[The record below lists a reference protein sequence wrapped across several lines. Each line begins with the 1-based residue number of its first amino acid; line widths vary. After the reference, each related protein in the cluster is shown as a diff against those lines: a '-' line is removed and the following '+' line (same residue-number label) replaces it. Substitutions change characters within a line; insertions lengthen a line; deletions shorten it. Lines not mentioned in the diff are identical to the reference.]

1 MCVLVRSNSIQLW
14 APCLPPAKSGPDS
27 ALTRLTDNSKRNRR
41 LKIYIT
47 CKDKQMT
54 SRTFSGD
61 YSQEFVIYTVSQ
73 KSEPPKQFATATANL
88 HRFKWNFTHTRRH
101 LVLSSTSNF
110 IRDVQFFQ
118 TAVTNLSYR
127 YYFFTTT
134 AARSV
139 TSTIWKNDWLKS
151 GVVLIRT
158 LLTEQ
163 WISGMIDCITV
174 QVRKG
179 DISNIWFEHFDCS
192 DWHQLRWKLMTCG

>member
-1 MCVLVRSNSIQLW
+1 MPTRLRLSCRALLITVLVRSNSIQPW

-88 HRFKWNFTHTRRH
+88 HRFKWNFTHTRLH

-110 IRDVQFFQ
+110 IRIPYSVYEMFNSFKLLSHIHISVKSRRIYMKLCSNVCNRCHFVCVKFYLNRSRF
-118 TAVTNLSYR
+118 AV
-127 YYFFTTT
+127 
-134 AARSV
+134 
-139 TSTIWKNDWLKS
+139 
-151 GVVLIRT
+151 VVAK
-158 LLTEQ
+158 
-163 WISGMIDCITV
+163 C
-174 QVRKG
+174 
-179 DISNIWFEHFDCS
+179 
-192 DWHQLRWKLMTCG
+192 

>member
-1 MCVLVRSNSIQLW
+1 MPTRLRLSCRALLITVLVRSNSIQPW

-88 HRFKWNFTHTRRH
+88 HRFKWNFTHTRLH

-110 IRDVQFFQ
+110 IRIPYSVYEMFNSFKL
-118 TAVTNLSYR
+118 LSQI
-127 YYFFTTT
+127 
-134 AARSV
+134 SV
-139 TSTIWKNDWLKS
+139 TDTTSSLPPLPDPWHRPSERTIDWRVASFWSEHYWQSSESVAWSTA
-151 GVVLIRT
+151 
-158 LLTEQ
+158 
-163 WISGMIDCITV
+163 
-174 QVRKG
+174 
-179 DISNIWFEHFDCS
+179 
-192 DWHQLRWKLMTCG
+192 